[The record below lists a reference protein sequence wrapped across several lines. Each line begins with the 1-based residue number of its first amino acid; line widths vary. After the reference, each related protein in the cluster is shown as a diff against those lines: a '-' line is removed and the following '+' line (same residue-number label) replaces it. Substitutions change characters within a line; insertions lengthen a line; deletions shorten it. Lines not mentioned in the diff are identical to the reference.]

1 MALIKWKKNI
11 KEQSIRSVEKNDD
24 KILDKKLNDGV
35 LKKFF
40 LKHKFIG
47 FIIAGFVISLIFLFF
62 ESIYN
67 FIFLTQFYGAFKIK
81 FVGAIY
87 FYKIFLFLLICHE
100 LNELFAE

>member
-1 MALIKWKKNI
+1 
-11 KEQSIRSVEKNDD
+11 
-24 KILDKKLNDGV
+24 LNDGV

-67 FIFLTQFYGAFKIK
+67 FIFLTQFYGTFKIK
-81 FVGAIY
+81 FVGTIY
-87 FYKIFLFLLICHE
+87 LYKILLFLLICHE